1 MTYFVVSLVYYQYR
15 KGIKLLVIFPFFF
28 PLTLA
33 QQDSNST
40 LQKRLSPTK
49 IFFFFSKHKIITVLI
64 CRQMYAVHFSPVQS
78 IVLFVLSLVTEIAKN
93 SQEIKQLSLITRS

>member
-40 LQKRLSPTK
+40 LLKRLSPTK
-49 IFFFFSKHKIITVLI
+49 IFFFFETQDYHSANMSLNVCCTFLSSAKYRSI
-64 CRQMYAVHFSPVQS
+64 CSFASDRDREKLAR
-78 IVLFVLSLVTEIAKN
+78 N
-93 SQEIKQLSLITRS
+93 

>member
-49 IFFFFSKHKIITVLI
+49 ILFFSKHKIITVLI

>member
-40 LQKRLSPTK
+40 LQKRLTPTK
-49 IFFFFSKHKIITVLI
+49 IFFFSKHKIITVLI